1 MPLRFQA
8 RFELTVN
15 HSMSAFLRRKCP
27 LNFKKMQVNEI
38 IWSEAEQ
45 KVAEAAF
52 QKAYERET
60 NTLIQEIRESA
71 SAITELDQIWRLH
84 DFLSARRH
92 EIDGKYDFSYSVLL
106 FVFATFIK
114 QGWLKQADLEGLE
127 KDKLAKIASL
137 ARM

>member
-1 MPLRFQA
+1 
-8 RFELTVN
+8 
-15 HSMSAFLRRKCP
+15 
-27 LNFKKMQVNEI
+27 MQVNEI

-52 QKAYERET
+52 KKAYERET

-71 SAITELDQIWRLH
+71 SAVTELDQVWRLH

-114 QGWLKQADLEGLE
+114 QGWLKQTDLEGLE

>member
-1 MPLRFQA
+1 
-8 RFELTVN
+8 
-15 HSMSAFLRRKCP
+15 
-27 LNFKKMQVNEI
+27 MQVNEI
-38 IWSEAEQ
+38 VWSEEEQ
-45 KVAEAAF
+45 KIAEAAF

-60 NTLIQEIRESA
+60 STLIQEIRESA
-71 SAITELDQIWRLH
+71 GAITELDQIWRLH

-114 QGWLKQADLEGLE
+114 QGWLQPTDLEGLT
-127 KDKLAKIASL
+127 KDKLAKISSL

>member
-1 MPLRFQA
+1 
-8 RFELTVN
+8 
-15 HSMSAFLRRKCP
+15 
-27 LNFKKMQVNEI
+27 MQVNEI

-52 QKAYERET
+52 KKAYERET

-114 QGWLKQADLEGLE
+114 QGWLEQTDLEGLE